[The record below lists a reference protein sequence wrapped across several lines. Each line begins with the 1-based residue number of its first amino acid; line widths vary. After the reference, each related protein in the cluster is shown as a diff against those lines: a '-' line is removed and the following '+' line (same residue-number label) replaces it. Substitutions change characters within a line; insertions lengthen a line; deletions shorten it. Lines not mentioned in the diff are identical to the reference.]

1 MKNLK
6 MFVMAMMAIL
16 TSICFVAC
24 DSDDDNTGNPVSL
37 KGRWYNKTESLRDLL
52 IINEDN
58 SVVAYRV
65 YNYESHEDI
74 HGVLTVNGTNLS
86 ISFEDGNRVSGT
98 FAITE
103 NTLSINTSNGVY
115 TYSRLADET
124 DLVGKWDYS
133 NITFSAKP
141 VKDEIVIPGGTING
155 QVVPPTIMQTSQL
168 SGEFIKY
175 AAQRYFR
182 NVEFKNDG
190 TFTYDVLTNG
200 EDYPMT
206 KNYAIDGLYLTV
218 SGETAE
224 HEIESTFKVLQSKD
238 KNTVY
243 FVFDKEDVAN
253 MFIGYALMLFEGG
266 VAPEV
271 TDEALED
278 YKKAF
283 TEAFDYYSVEFIIT
297 RAE

>member
-1 MKNLK
+1 
-6 MFVMAMMAIL
+6 MALMAIL
-16 TSICFVAC
+16 ISVCFVAC
-24 DSDDDNTGNPVSL
+24 DSDDDNIAPPVSL

-283 TEAFDYYSVEFIIT
+283 NE
-297 RAE
+297 

>member
-6 MFVMAMMAIL
+6 MFVMALMAIL
-16 TSICFVAC
+16 MSVCFVAC
-24 DSDDDNTGNPVSL
+24 DSDDDNTATPVSL
-37 KGRWYNKTESLRDLL
+37 KGRWYSKTESLRDLL

-124 DLVGKWDYS
+124 NLVGNWNYS

-271 TDEALED
+271 TDEALKD

>member
-1 MKNLK
+1 MKTLK

-16 TSICFVAC
+16 MSVSFVAC
-24 DSDDDNTGNPVSL
+24 DSDDDHTENPVSL

-65 YNYESHEDI
+65 YKYESHEDI
-74 HGVLTVNGTNLS
+74 HGVLTVNGNNLN
-86 ISFEDGNRVSGT
+86 ISFEDGNQVSGT
-98 FAITE
+98 FTITE

-124 DLVGKWDYS
+124 NLVGKWNYS

-182 NVEFKNDG
+182 NIEFKNDG

-218 SGETAE
+218 SGETAQ

-253 MFIGYALMLFEGG
+253 MFIGYALMLYEGG

-271 TDEALED
+271 TGEALEN

-283 TEAFDYYSVEFIIT
+283 TEAFDYYSVEFVIT

>member
-1 MKNLK
+1 
-6 MFVMAMMAIL
+6 MALMAIL
-16 TSICFVAC
+16 MSVCFVAC
-24 DSDDDNTGNPVSL
+24 DSDDDNTATPVSL

-190 TFTYDVLTNG
+190 TFTYDVLKG
-200 EDYPMT
+200 DAEVPMT
-206 KNYAIDGLYLTV
+206 KNYAIDGLNLTV
-218 SGETAE
+218 SGETAQ
-224 HEIESTFKVLQSKD
+224 HDIESTFKVFQSND
-238 KNTVY
+238 KNTAF
-243 FVFDKEDVAN
+243 FVFDKEDVAE
-253 MFIGYALMLFEGG
+253 MFIGYALMLYEGG

-271 TDEALED
+271 TGEALD
-278 YKKAF
+278 NYKKAF
-283 TEAFDYYSVEFIIT
+283 TESFDYYSVEFVIT

>member
-1 MKNLK
+1 
-6 MFVMAMMAIL
+6 
-16 TSICFVAC
+16 
-24 DSDDDNTGNPVSL
+24 
-37 KGRWYNKTESLRDLL
+37 L
-52 IINEDN
+52 IINDDN

-65 YNYESHEDI
+65 YNYASYDEIS
-74 HGVLTVNGTNLS
+74 GTLTMNGNKLS
-86 ISFEDGNRVSGT
+86 ISFEDGNQLSGT
-98 FAITE
+98 FAISD
-103 NTLSINTSNGVY
+103 NTLTVNTNYGVY

-124 DLVGKWDYS
+124 NLVGNWNYS

-155 QVVPPTIMQTSQL
+155 EVVPPTIMQTSQL

-182 NVEFKNDG
+182 NVAFNNDG
-190 TFTYDVLTNG
+190 TFTYDVLKG
-200 EDYPMT
+200 DAEVRMT
-206 KNYAIDGLYLTV
+206 KNYAIDGLNMTV
-218 SGETAE
+218 SGETAL
-224 HEIESTFKVLQSKD
+224 HEIESTFKVFQSND
-238 KNTVY
+238 KNTAF
-243 FVFDKEDVAN
+243 FVFDKEDVAE

-271 TDEALED
+271 TDEALEA

-283 TEAFDYYSVEFIIT
+283 VEAFDYYSVEFIIT

>member
-16 TSICFVAC
+16 MSVCFVAC
-24 DSDDDNTGNPVSL
+24 DSDDDNTAPPVSL
-37 KGRWYNKTESLRDLL
+37 KGRWYSKSETLRELL
-52 IINEDN
+52 IINDDN

-65 YNYESHEDI
+65 YNYASYEEIS
-74 HGVLTVNGTNLS
+74 GALTVNGNNLN
-86 ISFEDGNRVSGT
+86 ISFEDGNQVSGT
-98 FAITE
+98 FTISD
-103 NTLSINTSNGVY
+103 NTLTVNTTYSVY

-124 DLVGKWDYS
+124 NLVGNWNYS

-155 QVVPPTIMQTSQL
+155 EVVPPTIMQTSQL

-182 NVEFKNDG
+182 NVEFKTDG
-190 TFTYDVLTNG
+190 TFTYDVLKG
-200 EDYPMT
+200 DAEVPMT
-206 KNYAIDGLYLTV
+206 KNYAIDGLNLTV
-218 SGETAE
+218 SGETAQ
-224 HEIESTFKVLQSKD
+224 HDIESTFKVFQSND
-238 KNTVY
+238 KNTAF
-243 FVFDKEDVAN
+243 FVFDKEDVAE
-253 MFIGYALMLFEGG
+253 MFIGYALMLYEGG

-271 TDEALED
+271 TGEALD
-278 YKKAF
+278 NYKKAF
-283 TEAFDYYSVEFIIT
+283 TEAFDYYSVEFVIT

>member
-6 MFVMAMMAIL
+6 MFVMALMAIL
-16 TSICFVAC
+16 MSVSFVAC
-24 DSDDDNTGNPVSL
+24 DSDDDNTATPVSL
-37 KGRWYNKTESLRDLL
+37 KGRWYSKTESLRDLL

>member
-16 TSICFVAC
+16 MSVSFVAC
-24 DSDDDNTGNPVSL
+24 DSDDDNAGNPVSL
-37 KGRWYNKTESLRDLL
+37 IGKWYSKTETLRDLL
-52 IINEDN
+52 IINADN

-65 YNYESHEDI
+65 YNYASYEDI
-74 HGVLTVNGTNLS
+74 SGVLTVNGDQLN
-86 ISFEDGNRVSGT
+86 ISFEDGNQVSGS
-98 FAITE
+98 FAINNNNLT
-103 NTLSINTSNGVY
+103 INTPNGVY
-115 TYSRLADET
+115 TYSKLADET
-124 DLVGKWDYS
+124 NLVGEWNYS
-133 NITFSAKP
+133 NITFSAKS

-155 QVVPPTIMQTSQL
+155 EVVPPTIMQTSQL
-168 SGEFIKY
+168 RGEFINY

-182 NVEFKNDG
+182 NVIFNNDG

-206 KNYAIDGLYLTV
+206 KNYLIDGLNMTV
-218 SGETAE
+218 SGETAQ
-224 HEIESTFKVLQSKD
+224 HNIESTFRVLQSFD
-238 KNTVY
+238 KNKVF

-271 TDEALED
+271 TDEALD
-278 YKKAF
+278 NYKKAF
-283 TEAFDYYSVEFIIT
+283 TEAFDYYSVEFVMT

>member
-6 MFVMAMMAIL
+6 MFVMALMAIL
-16 TSICFVAC
+16 MSVSFVAC
-24 DSDDDNTGNPVSL
+24 DSDDDNTATPVSL
-37 KGRWYNKTESLRDLL
+37 KGRWYSKTESLRDLL

-124 DLVGKWDYS
+124 NLVGNWNYS

-218 SGETAE
+218 SGETAQ
-224 HEIESTFKVLQSKD
+224 HDIESTFKVLQSKD

>member
-6 MFVMAMMAIL
+6 MFVMAVIAMVM
-16 TSICFVAC
+16 SVSFVAC

>member
-6 MFVMAMMAIL
+6 MFVMALMAIL
-16 TSICFVAC
+16 MSVSFVAC
-24 DSDDDNTGNPVSL
+24 DSDDDNTATPVSL
-37 KGRWYNKTESLRDLL
+37 KGRWYSKTESLRDLL

-124 DLVGKWDYS
+124 NLVGNWNYS

>member
-1 MKNLK
+1 
-6 MFVMAMMAIL
+6 MALMAIL
-16 TSICFVAC
+16 MSVCFVAC

>member
-16 TSICFVAC
+16 TSVCFVAC

>member
-1 MKNLK
+1 
-6 MFVMAMMAIL
+6 MALMAIL
-16 TSICFVAC
+16 MSVCFVAC
-24 DSDDDNTGNPVSL
+24 DSDDDNTAPPVSL
-37 KGRWYNKTESLRDLL
+37 KGRWYSKSETLRDLL
-52 IINEDN
+52 IINDDN

>member
-1 MKNLK
+1 
-6 MFVMAMMAIL
+6 MFVMAVIAMVM
-16 TSICFVAC
+16 SVSFVAC

-86 ISFEDGNRVSGT
+86 IFFEDGNRVSGT

-124 DLVGKWDYS
+124 NLVGNWNYS

>member
-6 MFVMAMMAIL
+6 MFVMALMAIL
-16 TSICFVAC
+16 MSVSFVAC
-24 DSDDDNTGNPVSL
+24 DSDDDNTATPVSL
-37 KGRWYNKTESLRDLL
+37 KGRWYSKTESLRDLL

-74 HGVLTVNGTNLS
+74 HGVLTVNGSNLS

-124 DLVGKWDYS
+124 NLVGNWNYS

>member
-16 TSICFVAC
+16 TSVCFVAC

-52 IINEDN
+52 IINDDN

-155 QVVPPTIMQTSQL
+155 EVVPPTIMQTSQI
-168 SGEFIKY
+168 SGEFINY

>member
-16 TSICFVAC
+16 TSVSFVAC

-271 TDEALED
+271 TDEALEA

-283 TEAFDYYSVEFIIT
+283 VEAFDYYSVEFIIT

>member
-1 MKNLK
+1 
-6 MFVMAMMAIL
+6 MFVMAVIAMVM
-16 TSICFVAC
+16 SVSFVAC

-37 KGRWYNKTESLRDLL
+37 KGRWYSKTESLRDLL

-283 TEAFDYYSVEFIIT
+283 TESFDYYSVEFIIT

>member
-6 MFVMAMMAIL
+6 TFVMALMAIL
-16 TSICFVAC
+16 MSVCFVAC

>member
-16 TSICFVAC
+16 MSVCFVAC
-24 DSDDDNTGNPVSL
+24 DSDDDNTAPPVSL
-37 KGRWYNKTESLRDLL
+37 KGRWYSKSETLRDLL
-52 IINEDN
+52 IINDDN

-65 YNYESHEDI
+65 YNYASYDEIS
-74 HGVLTVNGTNLS
+74 GALTMNGNKLS
-86 ISFEDGNRVSGT
+86 ISFEDGNQLSGT
-98 FAITE
+98 FAISD
-103 NTLSINTSNGVY
+103 NTLTVNTNYGAY

-124 DLVGKWDYS
+124 NLVGNWNYS

-155 QVVPPTIMQTSQL
+155 EVVPPTIMQTSQL

-182 NVEFKNDG
+182 NVAFNNDG
-190 TFTYDVLTNG
+190 TFTYDVLKG
-200 EDYPMT
+200 DAEVRMI
-206 KNYAIDGLYLTV
+206 KNYAIDGLNMTV
-218 SGETAE
+218 SGETAL
-224 HEIESTFKVLQSKD
+224 HEIESTFKVFQSND
-238 KNTVY
+238 KNTAF
-243 FVFDKEDVAN
+243 FVFDKEDVTE

-271 TDEALED
+271 TDEALEA

-283 TEAFDYYSVEFIIT
+283 VEAFDYYSVEFIIT

>member
-16 TSICFVAC
+16 MSVCFVAC
-24 DSDDDNTGNPVSL
+24 DSDDDNTAPPVSL
-37 KGRWYNKTESLRDLL
+37 KGRWYSKSETLRDLL
-52 IINEDN
+52 IINDDN

-65 YNYESHEDI
+65 YNYASYDEIS
-74 HGVLTVNGTNLS
+74 GALTMNGNKLS
-86 ISFEDGNRVSGT
+86 ISFEDGNQLSGT
-98 FAITE
+98 FAISD
-103 NTLSINTSNGVY
+103 NTLTVNTNYGVY

-124 DLVGKWDYS
+124 NLVGNWNYS

-155 QVVPPTIMQTSQL
+155 EVVPPTIMQTSQL

-182 NVEFKNDG
+182 NVEFKTDG
-190 TFTYDVLTNG
+190 TFTYDVLKG
-200 EDYPMT
+200 DAEVRMT
-206 KNYAIDGLYLTV
+206 KNYAINGLNMTV
-218 SGETAE
+218 SGETAL
-224 HEIESTFKVLQSKD
+224 HEIESTFKVFQSND
-238 KNTVY
+238 KNTAF
-243 FVFDKEDVAN
+243 FVFDKEDVAE

-271 TDEALED
+271 TDEALET

-283 TEAFDYYSVEFIIT
+283 VEAFDYYSVEFIIT

>member
-1 MKNLK
+1 

-16 TSICFVAC
+16 MSVCFVAC
-24 DSDDDNTGNPVSL
+24 DSDDDNTAPPASL
-37 KGRWYNKTESLRDLL
+37 KGRWYSKSETLRDLL
-52 IINEDN
+52 LINDDN

-65 YNYESHEDI
+65 YNYASYDEIS
-74 HGVLTVNGTNLS
+74 GTLTMNGNKLS
-86 ISFEDGNRVSGT
+86 ISFEDGNQVSGT
-98 FAITE
+98 FAISD
-103 NTLSINTSNGVY
+103 NTLTVNTNYGVY

-124 DLVGKWDYS
+124 NLVGNWNYS

-155 QVVPPTIMQTSQL
+155 EVVPPTIMQTSQL

-238 KNTVY
+238 KSTVY

>member
-1 MKNLK
+1 
-6 MFVMAMMAIL
+6 MAMMAIL
-16 TSICFVAC
+16 MSVSFVAC
-24 DSDDDNTGNPVSL
+24 DSDDDNTATPVSL
-37 KGRWYNKTESLRDLL
+37 KGRWYSKTESLRDLL

-124 DLVGKWDYS
+124 NLVGNWNYS

-155 QVVPPTIMQTSQL
+155 QVVSPTIMQTSQL

-271 TDEALED
+271 TDEALKD